1 MPRWLLAPAFAVLKR
16 LSFRAGFMLA
26 GFLFLLPTG
35 LAIVLAPLEPA
46 SLALL
51 GLLSL
56 LAIYMLASV
65 QTYMSFGVGRLIRVT
80 ERIAAGELSHSRGS
94 VGDSSRNEDSSRLWD
109 SILKMSG
116 NLGDIVRQVRA
127 SGDAIALAARDI
139 AEGNNHLAERT
150 QEQAA
155 ALEQAASGM
164 EELAAAAQQN
174 ASHCRQADT
183 LAESAREVA
192 AKAAAE
198 MERVASTMRQIDA
211 SAQRVGD
218 ILGTVEG
225 IAFQTNILA
234 LNAAVESARAGEHG
248 RGFAVVAGEVRT
260 LAQRSAQAAKEI
272 KALIEQSVS
281 NAGQGRKLVE
291 GAAGTMAQ
299 VVGSVEQVGQLIGE
313 IARASAEQ
321 SSGIEAINEAV
332 VQIDSA
338 NQQNAALVEEASAA
352 AAAFEQ
358 EAAQLAEVVRRFKLD
373 RGDDRGRAV
382 ALVKEGAAHVKH
394 LGVQKACADLND
406 PRGRFAQG
414 EYYVFAIDMQGVRLA
429 FSPDPRSVGTNV
441 MDQTDA
447 EGFPLGRHINAMARN
462 PGFGWI
468 DYKYLNPKTGRI
480 QPKSV
485 YIERV
490 GDVILGCGIYL
501 GADGPQAAGPVPAAR
516 LPRVVPQLAGARGR

>member
-1 MPRWLLAPAFAVLKR
+1 MPKWLLAPAFAVLKR

-35 LAIVLAPLEPA
+35 LAVVLAPLEPA
-46 SLALL
+46 SLALV
-51 GLLSL
+51 GLLCL
-56 LAIYMLASV
+56 LAVYMLASV
-65 QTYMSFGVGRLIRVT
+65 QTYMSFGVGRLIRMT

-109 SILKMSG
+109 SILRMSG
-116 NLGDIVRQVRA
+116 SLADIVRQVRA
-127 SGDAIALAARDI
+127 SGDTIALAARDI
-139 AEGNNHLAERT
+139 AEGNSHLAQRT

-155 ALEQAASGM
+155 ALEQTASGM

-174 ASHCRQADT
+174 ASHCKHADE
-183 LAESAREVA
+183 LAASAREVA

-234 LNAAVESARAGEHG
+234 LNAAVESARAGEQG
-248 RGFAVVAGEVRT
+248 RGFAVVAGEVRN

-291 GAAGTMAQ
+291 GAAGTMSQ
-299 VVGSVEQVGQLIGE
+299 VVGSVEQVSQLIGE

-321 SSGIEAINEAV
+321 SSGIEAVNEAV

-373 RGDDRGRAV
+373 RGSERGEAV
-382 ALVKEGAAHVKH
+382 ARVKEAADHVKR

-406 PRGRFAQG
+406 PRGRFVQG
-414 EYYVFAIDMQGVRLA
+414 EYYVFALDMQGHRLA
-429 FSPDPRSVGTNV
+429 FAPDPRSVGTNV
-441 MDQTDA
+441 MEQTDA
-447 EGFPLGRHINAMARN
+447 EGFPLGRRINGMARE

-480 QPKSV
+480 EPKSV

-501 GADGPQAAGPVPAAR
+501 ANDTQEAAR
-516 LPRVVPQLAGARGR
+516 APSTASLPGMLPRLATARGR